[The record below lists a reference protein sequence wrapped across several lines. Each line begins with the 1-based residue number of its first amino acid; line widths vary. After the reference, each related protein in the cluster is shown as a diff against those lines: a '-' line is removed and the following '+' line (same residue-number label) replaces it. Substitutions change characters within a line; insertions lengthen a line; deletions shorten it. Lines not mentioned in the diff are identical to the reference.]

1 MDKDHVHLYMVIP
14 PKYAVSD
21 IIGTMKCNTARRLN
35 SKFAFLEKVYWG
47 TDSIWSTGYFVSTV
61 GVDEQTIRNY
71 VQWQGEEDFGQTKF
85 EI

>member
-1 MDKDHVHLYMVIP
+1 MVIP

-35 SKFAFLEKVYWG
+35 KKFPFLEKVYWG
-47 TDSIWSTGYFVSTV
+47 TDSIWSKGFFVSTV
-61 GVDEQTIRNY
+61 GVNEQTIRNY
-71 VQWQGEEDFGQTKF
+71 VQWQGEEDFGQTEF